1 MRKRPAGNALLLVV
15 ALGLAACGRQPHLP
29 GDEVVESG
37 VVVLEPWDTA
47 RFTQSTARVIALALP
62 QAERAPLARFDR
74 VFAQALRQRQVVLI
88 PHLDSLPAEVWG
100 PLHAFL
106 ESGGAAVLWGAQPF
120 AQRVWT
126 APAGMESEAALTDRL
141 AVDATPLGWPE
152 AQSWRLAS
160 EPARPGLVLR
170 MARDPALPWPGVQ
183 AEVTTT
189 VAWVGLTADFP
200 PAPIEDAAALLV
212 HASGGA
218 RVPRLQF
225 DLGDGSGRWW
235 SATFPVGPDW
245 GPHLLPRSAFTGSGP
260 LPAWSNLVALRVG
273 VPARAPDVPDAPY
286 VFGMSDVRAVR
297 DPRPD
302 WPQAP
307 RWPGLP
313 AVGETFPLAA
323 RRVKLADGADL
334 ALEPVP
340 VAARPDPLLCG
351 RAEAGAAQRLIPV
364 ARVVGG
370 SPDLTGV
377 CAQVHAGWQ
386 PDRPLNLYAW
396 LGLEAGAVDDRVLR
410 TVLRALVNRLQHGHV
425 ILEGGLGAATVAEG
439 QPLVVRYR
447 HVPDLR
453 HGGHAVRLNA
463 ELLDPGGR
471 VVRRVSATP
480 RGPELQQFDFGR
492 APGSDG
498 GSADFTLR
506 LRVIDTLNTTIR
518 DEVALPLRV
527 VSARAHV
534 PPRRPVE
541 ANGSLLAEAGR
552 PLFPLIQAWDE
563 PAAARRVLAAGAYP
577 AACVADWLD
586 RSRELGLNAVS
597 FTVDDAA
604 LLPQYEHLSGEL
616 ESRRMFALVHL
627 PVFPVL
633 HTDWTAARALVAELA
648 RQRTD
653 PVLAFDLAVAP
664 PRDSAHDPAWIA
676 AWRRW
681 LAEQF
686 GSPAAAAVALGRGGP
701 ESVLAAWS
709 EPAGADDALLRA
721 RRRCRAD
728 VTGRHLAAVRALLRE
743 HCLQHALTLGGSA
756 GPDDVDA
763 AEVAAQLDVLTLAAA
778 PREDIEA
785 AGRAAFL
792 TAWTRGLAAG
802 KPVLWREG
810 GPAVPAPAGE
820 LALADQARR
829 WGAFL
834 RLLRQSAAAGGW
846 LAATADGSP
855 PFLRADGQWRPGA
868 DVVRA
873 FSHQLRSAPPTQAAP
888 WRDRVVDPWAEAVGA
903 SALAARWADRFGPE
917 WAAGEL
923 VELRP
928 AGFGVETRRLDP
940 QPLVAPGPC
949 VPWRELNAQWTMVR
963 VNGVAAWR
971 APGAVLAVRRRDR
984 VQLTVCN
991 TGTATWVPWTG
1002 AASGERSVRVAV
1014 SDGAAERETLRAPR
1028 LGMGQSGVVEW
1039 IPAESGDR
1047 TLRLSLPATGPW
1059 GESLSVRV
1067 TEGEP

>member
-1 MRKRPAGNALLLVV
+1 MRKRLSGHALLLI

-29 GDEVVESG
+29 GDEVVEEG

-47 RFTQSTARVIALALP
+47 RFTQSTDRVIALALP

-74 VFAQALRQRQVVLI
+74 VFAQALRRRQVVLI

-100 PLHAFL
+100 PLHDYL
-106 ESGGAAVLWGAQPF
+106 EAGGGAVLWGAQPF

-126 APAGMESEAALTDRL
+126 APAGMESERALTARL
-141 AVDATPLGWPE
+141 AADAAPPGWPE
-152 AQSWRLAS
+152 AQSWRLVS

-170 MARDPALPWPGVQ
+170 VARDPALPWPGVQ
-183 AEVTTT
+183 AEVTST
-189 VAWVGLTADFP
+189 VAWAGLTADFP
-200 PAPIEDAAALLV
+200 AAPINDPAAILV
-212 HASGGA
+212 YACGGA

-225 DLGDGSGRWW
+225 ELGDGSGRWW
-235 SATFPVGPDW
+235 AARIPVSPEW
-245 GPHLLPRSAFTGSGP
+245 VPHLLPRAAFNGSGP

-273 VPARAPDVPDAPY
+273 VPARAPEVPDAPY
-286 VFGMSDVRAVR
+286 VFGVSDVRMVR
-297 DPRPD
+297 DPRPA
-302 WPQAP
+302 WPMTP
-307 RWPGLP
+307 CWPGLP
-313 AVGETFPLAA
+313 LADETFALDA
-323 RRVKLADGADL
+323 RRVELADGA
-334 ALEPVP
+334 ALSLEAVT
-340 VAARPDPLLCG
+340 VAARPEPARCG
-351 RAEAGAAQRLIPV
+351 PAEAGAARRLIPV
-364 ARVVGG
+364 ARAVGG
-370 SPDLTGV
+370 SPDHTGV
-377 CAQVHAGWQ
+377 CAHVHADWRTGS
-386 PDRPLNLYAW
+386 PPRTYAW
-396 LGLEAGAVDDRVLR
+396 LGLEAGVVEDRVLR
-410 TVLRALVNRLQHGHV
+410 PVLRGLISRLQHGHV
-425 ILEGGLGAATVAEG
+425 ILEGGLGAATVREG

-453 HGGHAVRLNA
+453 RGGHAVRLNA
-463 ELLDPGGR
+463 ELLEPGGR

-480 RGPELQQFDFGR
+480 RGPELQQLDFGR
-492 APGSDG
+492 APGAEG
-498 GSADFTLR
+498 GTAEFTLR
-506 LRVIDTLNTTIR
+506 LRIIDTLNTTIR
-518 DEVALPLRV
+518 DEVIQPLRV
-527 VSARAHV
+527 VSARDHV

-552 PLFPLIQAWDE
+552 PLFPLIQAWDA
-563 PAAARRVLAAGAYP
+563 PAQGQRVLAADAYP
-577 AACVADWLD
+577 AARVADWLD

-633 HTDWTAARALVAELA
+633 HTDWTAARALVAALA

-653 PVLAFDLAVAP
+653 PVLAFDLAAAP
-664 PRDSAHDPAWIA
+664 PRDPAHDPAWIA

-686 GSPAAAAVALGRGGP
+686 GSPAAAALALGRSGP

-709 EPAGADDALLRA
+709 EPAGADAALTRA
-721 RRRCRAD
+721 RRRCRTD

-743 HCLQHALTLGGSA
+743 HGLLHALTLGGPA
-756 GPDDVDA
+756 GPEDVDP

-778 PREDIEA
+778 PREDLGAE
-785 AGRAAFL
+785 GQAAFL
-792 TAWTRGLAAG
+792 TAWTRGLSAG

-810 GPAVPAPAGE
+810 GPAVPAQAGE

-829 WGAFL
+829 WGVFL
-834 RLLRQSAAAGGW
+834 RLLRQTAAAGGW
-846 LAATADGSP
+846 LAPTDDGSP

-873 FSHQLRSAPPTQAAP
+873 FSHQLRSAPPVQAAP

-903 SALAARWADRFGPE
+903 SALAARWADRYGPE
-917 WAAGEL
+917 WSAGEL

-928 AGFGVETRRLDP
+928 LGFGVETRRLDP
-940 QPLVAPGPC
+940 QPLVAAGPC

-963 VNGVAAWR
+963 VNGVAVWR

-1014 SDGAAERETLRAPR
+1014 SDGASERETLRAPR

-1047 TLRLSLPATGPW
+1047 TLRLSLPSTGSW
-1059 GESLSVRV
+1059 GESLSVRIAD
-1067 TEGEP
+1067 GDP